1 MDIKINCHSSICVNG
16 EIWFDPF
23 RVDSGSDAKLIFV
36 THSHWD
42 HFSVED
48 IKKILTSRTKIVCPK
63 SMQSDIDG
71 VFENEIIFVEP
82 EQSYEVDGVKFE
94 TFCSYNMNKQFHP
107 KENNWVGY
115 NVLVGDKKVA
125 VVGDTDN
132 TPELNKLETDVLL
145 VPIGGTYTMSVQE
158 AAELV
163 NHIKPKVVI
172 PTHYGEIVGEKSF
185 GKEFQKLIDKDI
197 VCELKIQL

>member
-1 MDIKINCHSSICVNG
+1 MDIKINCHSSICVNN

-48 IKKILTSRTKIVCPK
+48 IKKILSKQTIIVCPK

-71 VFENEIIFVEP
+71 LFENKIVFIEP
-82 EQSYEVDGVKFE
+82 EKQYEVEWIKFE
-94 TFCSYNMNKQFHP
+94 TFSSYNMNKQFHP

-115 NVLVGDKKVA
+115 NVFVNGEWVA
-125 VVGDTDN
+125 VVGDSDA
-132 TPELNKLETDVLL
+132 TPELNGLKTDVLL
-145 VPIGGTYTMSVQE
+145 VPIGGTYTMTVWE
-158 AAELV
+158 ASQLT
-163 NHIKPKVVI
+163 NNIKPKKVI
-172 PTHYGEIVGEKSF
+172 PTHYGEIVGEKSL
-185 GKEFQKLIDKDI
+185 GKEFEKLINKDI
-197 VCELKIQL
+197 VCELKI

>member
-1 MDIKINCHSSICVNG
+1 VNG

-48 IKKILTSRTKIVCPK
+48 IKKILSRQTIIICPK

-71 VFENEIIFVEP
+71 VFENKIVFVEP
-82 EQSYEVDGVKFE
+82 EKQYRVDGIKFD
-94 TFCSYNMNKQFHP
+94 TFCSYNMNKHFHP

-115 NVLVGDKKVA
+115 NVFVDGEWVA
-125 VVGDTDN
+125 VVGDSDA
-132 TPELNKLETDVLL
+132 TPELNELKTDILL
-145 VPIGGTYTMSVQE
+145 VPIGGTYTMTMQE
-158 AAELV
+158 AADLT
-163 NHIKPKVVI
+163 NKIKPKKVI
-172 PTHYGEIVGEKSF
+172 PTHYGEIVGEKSL
-185 GKEFQKLIDKDI
+185 GKEFEKLIDKDI
-197 VCELKIQL
+197 VCELKI

>member
-48 IKKILTSRTKIVCPK
+48 IKKILSRQTIIICPK

-71 VFENEIIFVEP
+71 VFDKDPKEHSDAKLISTVTDLDN
-82 EQSYEVDGVKFE
+82 GVKCDKNAKTSAMIF
-94 TFCSYNMNKQFHP
+94 FLVMLSLKKIF
-107 KENNWVGY
+107 ENNITNIGEVY
-115 NVLVGDKKVA
+115 KSIAA
-125 VVGDTDN
+125 VDALTS
-132 TPELNKLETDVLL
+132 K
-145 VPIGGTYTMSVQE
+145 I
-158 AAELV
+158 
-163 NHIKPKVVI
+163 
-172 PTHYGEIVGEKSF
+172 
-185 GKEFQKLIDKDI
+185 
-197 VCELKIQL
+197 ELK

>member
-1 MDIKINCHSSICVNG
+1 MDIKINCHSSICVNN

-48 IKKILTSRTKIVCPK
+48 IKKILSKQTIIVCPK

-71 VFENEIIFVEP
+71 LFENKIVFIEP
-82 EQSYEVDGVKFE
+82 EKQYEVEGIKFE
-94 TFCSYNMNKQFHP
+94 TFSSYNMNKQFHP

-115 NVLVGDKKVA
+115 NVFVNGEWVA
-125 VVGDTDN
+125 VVGDSDA
-132 TPELNKLETDVLL
+132 TPELNGLKTDVLL
-145 VPIGGTYTMSVQE
+145 VPIGGTYTMTVWE
-158 AAELV
+158 ASQLT
-163 NHIKPKVVI
+163 NNIKPKKVI
-172 PTHYGEIVGEKSF
+172 PTHYGEIVGEKSL
-185 GKEFQKLIDKDI
+185 GKEFEKLINKDI
-197 VCELKIQL
+197 VCELKI

>member
-48 IKKILTSRTKIVCPK
+48 IKKILSRQTIIICPK

-71 VFENEIIFVEP
+71 VFENKIVFVEP
-82 EQSYEVDGVKFE
+82 EKQYIVDGIKFD
-94 TFCSYNMNKQFHP
+94 TFCSYNMNKHFHP

-115 NVLVGDKKVA
+115 NVFIDGEWVA
-125 VVGDTDN
+125 VVGDSDA
-132 TPELNKLETDVLL
+132 TPELNELKTDILL
-145 VPIGGTYTMSVQE
+145 VPIGGTYTMTMQE
-158 AAELV
+158 AADLT
-163 NHIKPKVVI
+163 NKIKPKKVI
-172 PTHYGEIVGEKSF
+172 PTHYGEIVGEKSL
-185 GKEFQKLIDKDI
+185 GKEFEKLIDKDI
-197 VCELKIQL
+197 VCELKI